1 MNNYIL
7 VILLFIFLL
16 ILIKFIFNNDI
27 RSNKKITD
35 KNKQYIWYYWENNGN
50 KRPEYIDLCIES
62 IYKNCSESFI
72 IIELNDKNIDEYLP
86 EVKNMDF
93 SKLKIAQKVDFYRI
107 LLMYKYGGIY
117 IDMDVKNLQRID
129 ESFFSHYD
137 LILSKMPE
145 NIIFKY
151 LSTLGEKSIFTD
163 IINNG
168 IIMAQLQ
175 HQVILETIN
184 EAKKNKNS
192 IYKNINKPLYI
203 FITTGPLCL
212 TNAVNT
218 YFKTNSNNKIKII
231 DQSYFEGCDVF
242 EVESGK
248 CNIPDN
254 AIGIHLYENSWLST
268 NENFMKRFFGYLIQ
282 NFIWILLTLVVL
294 CVIIYYLITTKFLK
308 KIKGFL
314 FNKKVSKT

>member
-1 MNNYIL
+1 MIPKTIHQIWFQGEDNMPEHLKKYHQTWIENNPDYHIKIWDEGMIKKEIDSFPDADVRDMYNNYPYMIQ
-7 VILLFIFLL
+7 
-16 ILIKFIFNNDI
+16 K
-27 RSNKKITD
+27 
-35 KNKQYIWYYWENNGN
+35 
-50 KRPEYIDLCIES
+50 IDLAK
-62 IYKNCSESFI
+62 YI
-72 IIELNDKNIDEYLP
+72 IL
-86 EVKNMDF
+86 
-93 SKLKIAQKVDFYRI
+93 YR
-107 LLMYKYGGIY
+107 YGGIY

-231 DQSYFEGCDVF
+231 KVTT
-242 EVESGK
+242 
-248 CNIPDN
+248 I
-254 AIGIHLYENSWLST
+254 
-268 NENFMKRFFGYLIQ
+268 LI
-282 NFIWILLTLVVL
+282 
-294 CVIIYYLITTKFLK
+294 ITQL
-308 KIKGFL
+308 
-314 FNKKVSKT
+314 